1 MGKAPAAIII
11 ARHGARLDAA
21 DKNWHLTSPTPYD
34 PPLSYGGWLQSRALG
49 ARIANVLQ
57 SLDTDILPENTDAE
71 TLPSFR
77 PRPVKRKRRIIIH
90 SSPYL
95 RCLQTSIAISSGIS
109 QQYPDSTG
117 PGPSWNQ
124 PDGFLSAPVMSS
136 AQEPTTG
143 AVTSASVA
151 PGDQR
156 CLLRVDAFLGEWLS
170 PDYFEEITPPPKS
183 ERLVAASKVEL
194 LRRDSIVP
202 EADTKPPTGFF
213 PGGWG
218 SLGNKPLSPPIEDQD
233 CKTYSVCTPNER
245 REGQRNRAGSC
256 DTLRSADTPRSR
268 RLLSKI
274 NTNLPPIPDGA
285 YLPPTPSYAISPS
298 GPIPTGYVTH
308 ARDACV
314 RIDYPWDSMR
324 DPPNWGNGG
333 EYGEEW
339 STMHRR
345 FHTGL
350 ERMVAWY
357 QEHDVSLPS
366 GRRRR
371 HSQLSLS
378 ESAEES
384 KIPDDEDDPIDTI
397 LVIVTHGA
405 GCNAIIGAITG
416 EPALVDINT
425 ASLTLAVPKE
435 RVAVSEKVSAIGGP
449 VAPYRPGG
457 EQVGL
462 RDYKLQLV
470 ASTDHLRPATNL
482 STSILSSPGSLTSPS
497 SAYRPRFTPR
507 PSLPQGGFV
516 IGPSSVSGPGTGSWT
531 FARPSTAPRGASG
544 LWGSNSISAGDVADD
559 IIPNFGD
566 PWSGSNGTSDNDPHS
581 GTKPEESSGWAPQL
595 PQRTL
600 SQRGLWGSGPLKETP
615 VKRRWTVTER
625 RV

>member
-1 MGKAPAAIII
+1 MGKAPAAIVI

-57 SLDTDILPENTDAE
+57 SLDNDILPEGTDVE

-77 PRPVKRKRRIIIH
+77 PRTSKRKRRIIIH

-95 RCLQTSIAISSGIS
+95 RCLQTSIAVSSGIS
-109 QQYPDSTG
+109 QHYPDSTG
-117 PGPSWNQ
+117 TGSGWSQ
-124 PDGFLSAPVMSS
+124 PNGFLSAPVMPS
-136 AQEPTTG
+136 AKEPTTG
-143 AVTSASVA
+143 TVSSAPAV

-156 CLLRVDAFLGEWLS
+156 CLLRVDAFLGEWLC

-183 ERLVAASKVEL
+183 ERLIAAAKAEL

-218 SLGNKPLSPPIEDQD
+218 SLGNKPLSPPIEEEDR
-233 CKTYSVCTPNER
+233 KAYSLYTSNER

-256 DTLRSADTPRSR
+256 DTLRSADTPRTR

-285 YLPPTPSYAISPS
+285 YMPPTPSYAISPS

-339 STMHRR
+339 STMHTR

-350 ERMVAWY
+350 ERMVGWY
-357 QEHDVSLPS
+357 QEHDASLPFN
-366 GRRRR
+366 RRRR

-384 KIPDDEDDPIDTI
+384 KIPDDEDEAIDTI

-405 GCNAIIGAITG
+405 GCNALIGAITG

-425 ASLTLAVPKE
+425 ASLTLAVQKS
-435 RVAVSEKVSAIGGP
+435 RVAVSEKVDTIGGP
-449 VAPYRPGG
+449 VVPYRSGNKP
-457 EQVGL
+457 VGL

-470 ASTDHLRPATNL
+470 ASTDHLRPVTNL
-482 STSILSSPGSLTSPS
+482 STSVLPSPSSLTSPS
-497 SAYRPRFTPR
+497 STYRPRFTTR
-507 PSLPQGGFV
+507 PPLPQGGFV
-516 IGPSSVSGPGTGSWT
+516 IGPSAVSGPGTGSWS
-531 FARPSTAPRGASG
+531 FSRPSTVPRSAGG
-544 LWGSNSISAGDVADD
+544 LWGSNSISGGDAADD

-566 PWSGSNGTSDNDPHS
+566 PWSGSNGTSENDHHS
-581 GTKPEESSGWAPQL
+581 SKKPEESSDWTPQL

-600 SQRGLWGSGPLKETP
+600 SQRGLWGSGPSKEP
-615 VKRRWTVTER
+615 HVKRRWTVTER

>member
-1 MGKAPAAIII
+1 MGKAPAAIVI

-49 ARIANVLQ
+49 ARVINVLQ
-57 SLDTDILPENTDAE
+57 SLDQDPATSDGDGVR
-71 TLPSFR
+71 LPSFR
-77 PRPVKRKRRIIIH
+77 PPKRRCRIIIH

-95 RCLQTSIAISSGIS
+95 RCLQTAIAIGAGVSQNFSDTAYVLPTQLSSL
-109 QQYPDSTG
+109 
-117 PGPSWNQ
+117 NQ
-124 PDGFLSAPVMSS
+124 SNGFP
-136 AQEPTTG
+136 
-143 AVTSASVA
+143 SVA
-151 PGDQR
+151 SPSPIRESFSSPVEGASATLTSPDHR
-156 CLLRVDAFLGEWLS
+156 CLLRVDAFLGEWLN

-183 ERLVAASKVEL
+183 ERLVAAAKAEL

-202 EADTKPPTGFF
+202 PADTRPPIGFF

-218 SLGNKPLSPPIEDQD
+218 SAASNSVTSPIDEDD
-233 CKTYSVCTPNER
+233 RKSNSAIDR

-285 YLPPTPSYAISPS
+285 YMPPTPSYAISPS
-298 GPIPTGYVTH
+298 DPIPTGYVTH

-324 DPPNWGNGG
+324 PPMDWGNGG

-339 STMHRR
+339 SKLHTR

-350 ERMVAWY
+350 ERIIHWY
-357 QEHDVSLPS
+357 QENEASAPL

-378 ESAEES
+378 ESAEDS
-384 KIPDDEDDPIDTI
+384 KGQDDDDDLTDTI

-405 GCNAIIGAITG
+405 GCNALIGAITG
-416 EPALVDINT
+416 QPALVDIST
-425 ASLTLAVPKE
+425 ASLTLAVHKDHA
-435 RVAVSEKVSAIGGP
+435 VADQAEPIGGP
-449 VAPYRPGG
+449 VGQYRSPND
-457 EQVGL
+457 QSGL

-470 ASTDHLRPATNL
+470 ASTDHLRPSANPP
-482 STSILSSPGSLTSPS
+482 TSALSSPISVASPS
-497 SAYRPRFTPR
+497 FTYRQRSATR
-507 PSLPQGGFV
+507 PSSQGAFA
-516 IGPSSVSGPGTGSWT
+516 IGPSPMSGPGARPWT
-531 FARPSTAPRGASG
+531 IARPSTAPRGATG
-544 LWGSNSISAGDVADD
+544 LWGSSSMSGEPVDEIL
-559 IIPNFGD
+559 PNFGD
-566 PWSGSNGTSDNDPHS
+566 SWAGPKSNSSNGSTAS
-581 GTKPEESSGWAPQL
+581 TKLDESSDLATRL

-600 SQRGLWGSGPLKETP
+600 SQRGLWGGAPVKEP
-615 VKRRWTVTER
+615 SVKRRWTVTER